1 MRDNPMMR
9 TTLLYAALLLPI
21 WTASAQNTGTN
32 TTERPRST
40 PGYFVDEIGL
50 RMAADLAPEGF
61 IDAKTYVLG
70 ASDLLSVEVKGAIP
84 AIWRGLTVNVSGDI
98 VIPSVGS
105 IHVGGLT
112 LTDATA
118 AIRRVVGNQFRNADI
133 QVTLE
138 RPRNVIVHVTGD
150 VPSPGRYQFPAMTRV
165 DALVIPILT
174 GVPPSQVAP
183 GDAPSP
189 RFVRQ
194 SGGILELNRNPVIRH
209 EGSRINPNN
218 RDALANYD
226 LRNIQIRLPEGGL
239 MMSDLVAYFQSG
251 DLDANPFLPDGA
263 HVHIFRLSDGTARIS
278 ISGGVLVSFETVFRR
293 GDTPRRLIEL
303 AGGFS
308 QEADSTTIWVVR
320 NNGTT
325 TASLIETDLDQQL
338 LPNDRVIV
346 HINPDYK
353 KNESVWVSGEVL
365 RPGNYPIVGGRT
377 TVADL
382 IKMSGGTSSLAHG
395 RAAYL
400 ERGFGAQ
407 SRQLEYDLLY
417 QRIRRTSDQL
427 TEGFDYL
434 NNDFSLNQRLLF
446 LNIDDSLTARRI
458 RLHDGDRLVIP
469 RDEGSILVF
478 GQVNQTG
485 YYAFR
490 DGKSVDEYIAS
501 AGGLALSSD
510 PNRVFVIKA
519 GSNAW
524 QKPDETRLETGDL
537 IFVDRV
543 PYESLTTYRQYQ
555 LQERQLQLSRNQ
567 FYLSVVATIASLVTT
582 AIIIT
587 SR

>member
-1 MRDNPMMR
+1 MKRY
-9 TTLLYAALLLPI
+9 LLLAALLLPFGAL
-21 WTASAQNTGTN
+21 TAQTTGSGSN
-32 TTERPRST
+32 ERPRNP

-61 IDAKTYVLG
+61 IDAQTYVLG

-118 AIRRVVGNQFRNADI
+118 AIRRVVGNQFRNAKI

-174 GVPPSQVAP
+174 GVPPSQIAP
-183 GDAPSP
+183 GDAPTP

-209 EGSRINPNN
+209 EGSRINPND

-226 LRNIQIRLPEGGL
+226 LRNIQIKLPDGGSIT
-239 MMSDLVAYFQSG
+239 SDLVAYFQSG
-251 DLDANPFLPDGA
+251 DLEANPFLPDGA
-263 HVHIFRLSDGTARIS
+263 HVHIYRLSDGTARVS
-278 ISGGVLVSFETVFRR
+278 ISGGVLVSFETVFRQ
-293 GDTPRRLIEL
+293 GDTPRRMIEL

-308 QEADSTTIWVVR
+308 QEADSTTIWIVR
-320 NNGTT
+320 NNGSTI
-325 TASLIETDLDQQL
+325 ANLIETDMDRQL
-338 LPNDRVIV
+338 QPNDRVIV
-346 HINPDYK
+346 HINPNYK
-353 KNESVWVSGEVL
+353 KNESVWISGEVL
-365 RPGNYPIVGGRT
+365 RPGNYPIIGGRT

-382 IKMSGGTSSLAHG
+382 LKMSGGANSLAHG
-395 RAAYL
+395 QAAYL

-407 SRQLEYDLLY
+407 SRQLDYDLLF

-434 NNDFSLNQRLLF
+434 NNDFALNQRLLF
-446 LNIDDSLTARRI
+446 LNIDDSLTTRRI

-490 DGKSVDEYIAS
+490 PGKNVTEYVGS
-501 AGGLALSSD
+501 AGGFALAAA
-510 PNRVFVIKA
+510 PERIFVIKS

-524 QKPDETRLETGDL
+524 FKPGDVVLESGDM

-543 PYESLTTYRQYQ
+543 PFESLTTFRQNQ
-555 LQERQLQLSRNQ
+555 LQERQLQLSQNQ